1 MKLSTHTFILLVACL
16 LSISCIKEKLENT
29 YNNQE
34 DKIDQYI
41 EKNRYQKNVVKVPKR
56 DPETG
61 EILTDENGEPEMK
74 DSTVTDTLRV
84 IYNNGSARLVT
95 KEGEGEELKSNGS
108 VAFYYAGYVFSSGI
122 SSSNLFSTNH
132 QETAA
137 NAGWTL
143 TDEDDDILTINL
155 ESYELIPGLKSGL
168 QGVRSGEEC
177 QILFSGKYGFGKK
190 GVGIVP
196 ANSAL
201 IYKIWVES
209 ISNE

>member
-1 MKLSTHTFILLVACL
+1 
-16 LSISCIKEKLENT
+16 
-29 YNNQE
+29 
-34 DKIDQYI
+34 
-41 EKNRYQKNVVKVPKR
+41 
-56 DPETG
+56 
-61 EILTDENGEPEMK
+61 
-74 DSTVTDTLRV
+74 
-84 IYNNGSARLVT
+84 VT